1 MEVLIAV
8 PPVQGPQAA
17 VGRVVQAGD
26 GRATPL
32 RAAIRAP
39 GRPSL
44 NDGQQVAAHLKFDA
58 QLVTKMRGYVMGT
71 PPSHA
76 S

>member
-8 PPVQGPQAA
+8 PPVLSTSRCRPCSAG
-17 VGRVVQAGD
+17 GRRASDSTAGRD
-26 GRATPL
+26 PGA
-32 RAAIRAP
+32 RAAALI
-39 GRPSL
+39 
-44 NDGQQVAAHLKFDA
+44 DGQQMAAHLKFDA